1 MLKILFFPNTRG
13 LALVT
18 KALLVAIGLHALLTL
33 VFVDL
38 RLTTLLERAHVSLL
52 VGLVSVGQ

>member
-1 MLKILFFPNTRG
+1 MQRHGTLGVPCG

-18 KALLVAIGLHALLTL
+18 QTLLVAVGLHALLAL

-38 RLTTLLERAHVSLL
+38 RLTTLLERAHVL
-52 VGLVSVGQ
+52 VCFC